1 MMIIVVILFG
11 KTNNKSKNYSYLYQV
26 KPTFIEMG
34 LFKSINSWFGGVV
47 RKRHISVFDNEEEQ
61 WQADLSPA
69 MLTTI
74 CIAVVTLVF
83 GVLLL
88 LVAYTP
94 LLDLMP
100 GYRTNA
106 GRSREM
112 LIRSIVRIDSLERKM
127 NEMLTYNENRILVV
141 SGKTP
146 TMHSV
151 QNDSLHRSKTFVAPS
166 KADSLLRQKIEND
179 ERYRLNNTQPNR
191 VEQNSL
197 NAVSPMYGLIS
208 ERFNSQGLLGVRIN
222 GAKDSQVSAIANG
235 VVVFTDW
242 SPEAGHSV
250 VIQHKDNYLSVYRHL
265 SGVLLSKGER
275 VQGAQAIGYAGS
287 DKDAELSMLE
297 FELWREGKAVNPEL
311 YIIF

>member
-1 MMIIVVILFG
+1 MKVF
-11 KTNNKSKNYSYLYQV
+11 SK
-26 KPTFIEMG
+26 IG
-34 LFKSINSWFGGVV
+34 SWFSSIF
-47 RKRHISVFDNEEEQ
+47 RKRRIALVDNAEEQ
-61 WQADLSPA
+61 WHADLSPA

-83 GVLLL
+83 GVLLI

-127 NEMLTYNENRILVV
+127 NDMLTYNENRILVV

-146 TMHSV
+146 AMQSV
-151 QNDSLHRSKTFVAPS
+151 KNDSLQRNKSFVTPS

-179 ERYRLNNTQPNR
+179 ERYRLNGATPKSTI
-191 VEQNSL
+191 QNAL

-208 ERFNSQGLLGVRIN
+208 ERFNSKGLLGVRIH
-222 GAKDSQVSAIANG
+222 GTKDAQVSAIADG
-235 VVVFTDW
+235 MVVVSNW
-242 SPEAGHSV
+242 SPEAGYCV

-287 DKDAELSMLE
+287 DNKEELSMLE
-297 FELWREGKAVNPEL
+297 FELWRDGKAVNPEL

>member
-1 MMIIVVILFG
+1 
-11 KTNNKSKNYSYLYQV
+11 
-26 KPTFIEMG
+26 MG
-34 LFKSINSWFGGVV
+34 FLNSINSWFGGLF
-47 RKRHISVFDNEEEQ
+47 RKRRVTLFDRDEER
-61 WQADLSPA
+61 WRVYLSPA
-69 MLTTI
+69 TLTAI
-74 CIAVVTLVF
+74 GVAVVTLVF
-83 GVLLL
+83 GVLLV

-94 LLDLMP
+94 LLDLLP

-127 NEMLTYNENRILVV
+127 NDMLTYNENRILVV

-146 TMHSV
+146 AMQSV
-151 QNDSLHRSKTFVAPS
+151 KSDSLQRSKSFVAPS

-179 ERYRLNNTQPNR
+179 ERYRLSEAKPKSAAQNT
-191 VEQNSL
+191 L
-197 NAVSPMYGLIS
+197 NAVSPMYGIIA
-208 ERFNSQGLLGVRIN
+208 ERFNSKGLLGVRIN
-222 GAKDSQVSAIANG
+222 GAKDAQVSAIADG
-235 VVVFTDW
+235 VVVLSDW

-250 VIQHKDNYLSVYRHL
+250 VIQHKDNYLSVYRHI

-275 VQGAQAIGYAGS
+275 VQSAQAIGYAGS
-287 DKDAELSMLE
+287 DKDADLSMLE

>member
-1 MMIIVVILFG
+1 
-11 KTNNKSKNYSYLYQV
+11 
-26 KPTFIEMG
+26 MG
-34 LFKSINSWFGGVV
+34 LFQKINSWVGGVF
-47 RKRHISVFDNEEEQ
+47 RKRRISVLDNNDES
-61 WQADLSPA
+61 WHADLSPA

-74 CIAVVTLVF
+74 GVAVVTLIF

-127 NEMLTYNENRILVV
+127 NDMLTYNENRILVV

-146 TMHSV
+146 AMQSV
-151 QNDSLHRSKTFVAPS
+151 KNDSLHRSKTIVTPS
-166 KADSLLRQKIEND
+166 KADSLLRQKMESD
-179 ERYRLNNTQPNR
+179 ERYRLLETKPNATI
-191 VEQNSL
+191 QNAL
-197 NAVSPMYGLIS
+197 NAVAPMYGLIS

-222 GAKDSQVSAIANG
+222 GAKDAQVSAVADG
-235 VVVFTDW
+235 VVVLSEW
-242 SPEAGHSV
+242 SPEAGHSI
-250 VIQHKDNYLSVYRHL
+250 VIQHKENYLSVYRHL

-275 VQGAQAIGYAGS
+275 VQGAQAIGYASG

-297 FELWREGKAVNPEL
+297 FELWRDGKAVNPEL

>member
-1 MMIIVVILFG
+1 M
-11 KTNNKSKNYSYLYQV
+11 YLYRV
-26 KPTFIEMG
+26 NWTFEKMG
-34 LFKSINSWFGGVV
+34 FFKRVNSWFGSIV
-47 RKRHISVFDNEEEQ
+47 RKRHISVVDSEEEQ
-61 WQADLSPA
+61 WHADLSPA

-74 CIAVVTLVF
+74 GVAVVTLIF
-83 GVLLL
+83 GVLLV

-100 GYRTNA
+100 GYRTHA

-127 NEMLTYNENRILVV
+127 NDMLAYNENRILVV
-141 SGKTP
+141 GGKTP
-146 TMHSV
+146 AMQSIKS
-151 QNDSLHRSKTFVAPS
+151 DSLPRSKGYVATS
-166 KADSLLRQKIEND
+166 KADSLLRQKIETD
-179 ERYRLNNTQPNR
+179 ERYRLNNAKPKT
-191 VEQNSL
+191 VQNSL

-208 ERFNSQGLLGVRIN
+208 ERFNSKGLLGVRIN
-222 GAKDSQVSAIANG
+222 GTRDAQVSAIADG
-235 VVVFTDW
+235 VVILSEW
-242 SPEAGHSV
+242 SPEVGHTI
-250 VIQHKDNYLSVYRHL
+250 VIQHKESYLSVYRHL

-287 DKDAELSMLE
+287 DKEEELSLLE

>member
-1 MMIIVVILFG
+1 MHFSCEMKFLSR
-11 KTNNKSKNYSYLYQV
+11 TNLWAKS
-26 KPTFIEMG
+26 
-34 LFKSINSWFGGVV
+34 VV
-47 RKRHISVFDNEEEQ
+47 RKRKIVVSDSEDEKWHAE
-61 WQADLSPA
+61 LSPA
-69 MLTTI
+69 MFTMI
-74 CIAVVTLVF
+74 GVAVVTLVF
-83 GVLLL
+83 GVLLV

-94 LLDLMP
+94 LLDLIP

-141 SGKTP
+141 SGKTHNP
-146 TMHSV
+146 AMSSV
-151 QNDSLHRSKTFVAPS
+151 KNDSVRRSKAFVAPS
-166 KADSLLRQKIEND
+166 QADSLLRQKIEND
-179 ERYRLNNTQPNR
+179 ERYRLNTTNPNA
-191 VEQNSL
+191 VVVNSL

-222 GAKDSQVSAIANG
+222 GAKDAQVSAIADG
-235 VVVFTDW
+235 VVVLSEW

-250 VIQHKDNYLSVYRHL
+250 IIQHKENYISVYRHL
-265 SGVLLSKGER
+265 SGVLVSKGTR

>member
-1 MMIIVVILFG
+1 MGVF
-11 KTNNKSKNYSYLYQV
+11 KNL
-26 KPTFIEMG
+26 
-34 LFKSINSWFGGVV
+34 NSWFGSAF
-47 RKRHISVFDNEEEQ
+47 RKRHIAVFDKEEKL
-61 WQADLSPA
+61 WHADLSPV
-69 MLTTI
+69 MLSTI
-74 CIAVVTLVF
+74 GVAVVTLVF

-127 NEMLTYNENRILVV
+127 NDMLTYNENRILVV

-146 TMHSV
+146 AMQSV
-151 QNDSLHRSKTFVAPS
+151 KNDSLHRSKSFVAPS

-179 ERYRLNNTQPNR
+179 ERYRLNGAKSAR
-191 VEQNSL
+191 AEQNIL
-197 NAVSPMYGLIS
+197 NTVAPMYGLIS
-208 ERFNSQGLLGVRIN
+208 ERFNAKGLLGVRIN
-222 GAKDSQVSAIANG
+222 GAKDAQVVSIADG
-235 VVVFTDW
+235 MVVLTDW
-242 SPEAGHSV
+242 SPEAGHCV

-275 VQGAQAIGYAGS
+275 VQGAQAVGYAGS
-287 DKDAELSMLE
+287 DKDVELSMLE
-297 FELWREGKAVNPEL
+297 FELWRDGKAVNPEL
-311 YIIF
+311 YIVF

>member
-1 MMIIVVILFG
+1 M
-11 KTNNKSKNYSYLYQV
+11 YLYRV
-26 KPTFIEMG
+26 KRNFLEMG
-34 LFKSINSWFGGVV
+34 LFKSVNSWFGTIV
-47 RKRHISVFDNEEEQ
+47 RKRHIAVFDNEEKR
-61 WQADLSPA
+61 WHADLLPV

-74 CIAVVTLVF
+74 GIAVVTLVF
-83 GVLLL
+83 GVLLI

-112 LIRSIVRIDSLERKM
+112 LIRSIIRIDSLERKM
-127 NEMLTYNENRILVV
+127 NDMLTYNENRILVV

-146 TMHSV
+146 AMQSV
-151 QNDSLHRSKTFVAPS
+151 KSDSLHRSKSFVAPS
-166 KADSLLRQKIEND
+166 KADSLLRHKIEND
-179 ERYRLNNTQPNR
+179 ERYRLNESTPNAT
-191 VEQNSL
+191 VQNAL
-197 NAVSPMYGLIS
+197 NAVAPMYGLVS
-208 ERFNSQGLLGVRIN
+208 ERFNSKGLLGVRIN
-222 GAKDSQVSAIANG
+222 GAKDAQVSAIADG
-235 VVVFTDW
+235 VVVLSEW

-250 VIQHKDNYLSVYRHL
+250 VVQHKENYLSVYRHL
-265 SGVLLSKGER
+265 SGVLVSKGER

-297 FELWREGKAVNPEL
+297 FELWREGKALNPEL

>member
-1 MMIIVVILFG
+1 MTLNFLNL
-11 KTNNKSKNYSYLYQV
+11 TFNSYLYRV
-26 KPTFIEMG
+26 ICILRKMG
-34 LFKSINSWFGGVV
+34 LFQKMNLWFSGVF
-47 RKRHISVFDNEEEQ
+47 RKRRISVLDNNEESWRAE
-61 WQADLSPA
+61 LSPA

-74 CIAVVTLVF
+74 GVALVTLVF

-127 NEMLTYNENRILVV
+127 NDMLTYNENRILVV

-146 TMHSV
+146 AMQSV
-151 QNDSLHRSKTFVAPS
+151 KNDSISRSKAFVAPS
-166 KADSLLRQKIEND
+166 KADSLLRRKIEND
-179 ERYRLNNTQPNR
+179 ERYRLNTVKPSAAAQS
-191 VEQNSL
+191 EL
-197 NAVSPMYGLIS
+197 NAVAPMYGLIS
-208 ERFNSQGLLGVRIN
+208 ERFNSKGLLGVRIN
-222 GAKDSQVSAIANG
+222 GTKDAQVCAIADG
-235 VVVFTDW
+235 VVVLSEW
-242 SPEAGHSV
+242 SPETGYSV
-250 VIQHKDNYLSVYRHL
+250 IIQHKNNFVSVYHHL
-265 SGVLLSKGER
+265 AGSLLAKGEQ
-275 VQGAQAIGYAGS
+275 VQGAQVIGYAGNG
-287 DKDAELSMLE
+287 DDAELSMLE

>member
-1 MMIIVVILFG
+1 MSS
-11 KTNNKSKNYSYLYQV
+11 NNSENYSYLYRVNQI
-26 KPTFIEMG
+26 FLEMG
-34 LFKSINSWFGGVV
+34 LFKRINSWFGGIF
-47 RKRHISVFDNEEEQ
+47 RKRKISVLDNNEEHWHAE
-61 WQADLSPA
+61 LSPV
-69 MLTTI
+69 MMTTI
-74 CIAVVTLVF
+74 GVAVVTLIF

-127 NEMLTYNENRILVV
+127 NDMLTYNENRILVV

-146 TMHSV
+146 AMQSV
-151 QNDSLHRSKTFVAPS
+151 KNDSIQRNKAFVAPS

-179 ERYRLNNTQPNR
+179 ERYRLNGAKAKSTI
-191 VEQNSL
+191 QNSL

-208 ERFNSQGLLGVRIN
+208 ERFNSKGLLGIRIN
-222 GAKDSQVSAIANG
+222 GTRDAQVSAIADG
-235 VVVFTDW
+235 VVVLSDW

-250 VIQHKDNYLSVYRHL
+250 VIQHKDNYLSVYRHI

-275 VQGAQAIGYAGS
+275 VQGAQAIGFAGS
-287 DKDAELSMLE
+287 DKEEELSMLE

>member
-1 MMIIVVILFG
+1 MKSF
-11 KTNNKSKNYSYLYQV
+11 NK
-26 KPTFIEMG
+26 
-34 LFKSINSWFGGVV
+34 INSWFGDLF
-47 RKRHISVFDNEEEQ
+47 RKRRVVLLDGAEER
-61 WQADLSPA
+61 WGADLSP
-69 MLTTI
+69 MTI
-74 CIAVVTLVF
+74 TAILLSLVALIF
-83 GVLLL
+83 GILLL

-146 TMHSV
+146 AMQSV
-151 QNDSLHRSKTFVAPS
+151 QKDSLQRKKSFIAPS

-179 ERYRLNNTQPNR
+179 ERYRLNNTKQKSI
-191 VEQNSL
+191 VQNSL
-197 NAVSPMYGLIS
+197 NAVAPMYGLIS
-208 ERFNSQGLLGVRIN
+208 ERFNSQGLLGVRLN
-222 GAKDSQVSAIANG
+222 GTKDAQVSAIADG
-235 VVVFTDW
+235 MVILSDW
-242 SPEAGHSV
+242 SPETGHSV
-250 VIQHKDNYLSVYRHL
+250 VIQHKDNYISVYRHL

-287 DKDAELSMLE
+287 DKEEALSMLE
-297 FELWREGKAVNPEL
+297 FELWRDGKAVNPEL

>member
-1 MMIIVVILFG
+1 MSS
-11 KTNNKSKNYSYLYQV
+11 NNSENYSYLYRVNQI
-26 KPTFIEMG
+26 FLEMG
-34 LFKSINSWFGGVV
+34 LFKRINSWFGSIV
-47 RKRHISVFDNEEEQ
+47 RKRHIAVFDNDEKL
-61 WQADLSPA
+61 WYTDLSPVR
-69 MLTTI
+69 LTTI
-74 CIAVVTLVF
+74 GIAVVTLIF
-83 GVLLL
+83 GVLLI

-127 NEMLTYNENRILVV
+127 NDMLTYNENRILVV

-146 TMHSV
+146 AMHSV
-151 QNDSLHRSKTFVAPS
+151 QNDSLHRSKSFVAPS

-179 ERYRLNNTQPNR
+179 ERYRLNVARPNSTI
-191 VEQNSL
+191 QNSL
-197 NAVSPMYGLIS
+197 NAVAPMYGLIS
-208 ERFNSQGLLGVRIN
+208 ERFNSQGLLGVRMN
-222 GAKDSQVSAIANG
+222 GAKDAQALAIANG
-235 VVVFTDW
+235 VVVLSEW
-242 SPEAGHSV
+242 SPESGHSV

-265 SGVLLSKGER
+265 SGVLVANGER

-287 DKDAELSMLE
+287 DKDEELSMLE
-297 FELWREGKAVNPEL
+297 FELWRDGKAVNPEL